1 MFLASSFNID
11 DVLQALELGET
22 DEGKLRARQKQINIG
37 CKTEG
42 YRRLRSLGLSGRSL
56 QDVLGLPYITE
67 EGTLALT
74 LLCSKKRYD
83 GYLRIWKRKLYEFAG
98 LQRLRFS
105 ASAPPADACAQ
116 ASLVPAK
123 EQETVNASEPA
134 ECCGVQQVRASIS
147 WAARVAGAS
156 CDKVEAETCR

>member
-1 MFLASSFNID
+1 M
-11 DVLQALELGET
+11 ELGET

-42 YRRLRSLGLSGRSL
+42 YRRLRALGMSGRAL
-56 QDVLGLPYITE
+56 QDVLGLPYMTE

-105 ASAPPADACAQ
+105 ASAPPAEACAV
-116 ASLVPAK
+116 ASPPTQEASTEEVASAEGVP
-123 EQETVNASEPA
+123 
-134 ECCGVQQVRASIS
+134 QQTCATIS
-147 WAARVAGAS
+147 WAARVAGS
-156 CDKVEAETCR
+156 PGNKLEAGTCR

>member
-1 MFLASSFNID
+1 MIRSLIAFS
-11 DVLQALELGET
+11 LQALELGET

-42 YRRLRSLGLSGRSL
+42 YRRLRSLGMSGRAL

-98 LQRLRFS
+98 LRGLNFS
-105 ASAPPADACAQ
+105 ASAPAADACSQ
-116 ASLVPAK
+116 ASTVPVTPVTPVKDDSAAAGFVTP
-123 EQETVNASEPA
+123 QARSAV
-134 ECCGVQQVRASIS
+134 S
-147 WAARVAGAS
+147 WAARVAGSANS
-156 CDKVEAETCR
+156 KAGVALFG